1 MVRASQG
8 ADSLRKVVLFSCDQ
22 TLGRVDMTFSTI
34 FYLYI
39 LRFVIAGGGWLSVI
53 FNEWHER
60 RETQRSLK
68 R

>member
-1 MVRASQG
+1 
-8 ADSLRKVVLFSCDQ
+8 
-22 TLGRVDMTFSTI
+22 MTFSTI

-39 LRFVIAGGGWLSVI
+39 LPFVIAGGGWLAVI

-60 RETQRSLK
+60 RETQRNLK